1 VALRL
6 TTTTI
11 GPLRAHVVEDS
22 DRDGPPSVVV
32 VLCHG
37 FGAPG
42 DDLVSLGP
50 ELCALSPTIARTT
63 RFIFPEA
70 PIALDGV
77 AFGGRA
83 WWPIDMMALQMAM
96 ARGLHRQLA
105 DESPEGL
112 PSARQKLQGLI
123 DVVLRD
129 TGLPMSRVVLG
140 GFSQGA
146 MLATDTTLRLEEAPA
161 ALCVLSGT
169 LLQQTEWRRLA
180 PRRVGLRVIQSHGRS
195 DPILPFEGALALK
208 QLLTDA
214 GLVVDFHPF
223 DGGHGID
230 GGVLQ
235 AIADFVSQH

>member
-1 VALRL
+1 MPLRV
-6 TTTTI
+6 TTTTL
-11 GPLRAHVVEDS
+11 GPLRAHVVDDS
-22 DRDGPPSVVV
+22 DREAPPSLVVI
-32 VLCHG
+32 LCHG

-112 PSARQKLQGLI
+112 PSARQKLTAMI
-123 DVVLRD
+123 EVVLRD

-146 MLATDTTLRLEEAPA
+146 MLATDTTLHLDEAPA
-161 ALCVLSGT
+161 GLCVLSGT
-169 LLQQTEWRRLA
+169 LLQQHAWRRLA
-180 PRRVGLRVIQSHGRS
+180 PRRVGLRVIQSHGRR
-195 DPILPFEGALALK
+195 DPILPFDGALALQ

-214 GLVVDFHPF
+214 GLVVDFFAF

-230 GGVLQ
+230 GDALQ
-235 AIADFVSQH
+235 AIADFVSSL

>member
-1 VALRL
+1 MALRL
-6 TTTTI
+6 TTTTL
-11 GPLRAHVVEDS
+11 GPLRARVVDDS
-22 DRDGPPSVVV
+22 DRTGPPSIV
-32 VLCHG
+32 VLFCHG

-42 DDLVSLGP
+42 DDLVSLAP
-50 ELCALSPTIARTT
+50 ELCAISPTLATKA

-123 DVVLRD
+123 DTVLRD

-146 MLATDTTLRLEEAPA
+146 MLATDTTLRLDEAPA
-161 ALCVLSGT
+161 GLCVLSGT

-180 PRRVGLRVIQSHGRS
+180 PRRVGLRVIQSHGHS

-230 GGVLQ
+230 GDVLQ